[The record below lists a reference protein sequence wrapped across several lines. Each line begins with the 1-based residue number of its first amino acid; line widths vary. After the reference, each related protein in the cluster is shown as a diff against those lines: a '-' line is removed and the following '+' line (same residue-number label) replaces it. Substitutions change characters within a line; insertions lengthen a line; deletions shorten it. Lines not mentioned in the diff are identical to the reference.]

1 MPPQLA
7 DRTIDARGRDSV
19 DLTGARIIAGR
30 FHCVVFPAKSLPD
43 VGLGPPVFPYLADS
57 EGSFG
62 VSL

>member
-19 DLTGARIIAGR
+19 DLTG
-30 FHCVVFPAKSLPD
+30 V
-43 VGLGPPVFPYLADS
+43 LGPPVFPYLADS